1 MNVSRVAYPA
11 VLILLSLALLI
22 QPAAAVSEPVSDNNI
37 NMQEVVLVED
47 ETDDET
53 RVLLE
58 YETSFSVRVG
68 TFLFGSDALEE
79 QVLNY
84 VGVNDSEAEFVSLD
98 AESAEIIYS
107 GDAEDL
113 SPQDPELV
121 EYRG

>member
-1 MNVSRVAYPA
+1 
-11 VLILLSLALLI
+11 LILLSLALLT

-113 SPQDPELV
+113 SLQDPELV
-121 EYRG
+121 EYRR